1 MSSFVY
7 IWSNISTNQ
16 KYIGVHKG
24 TPDDG
29 YICSSKTMLED
40 YHKNSNIFERT
51 IVAYGTFDEMYELE
65 SKMLR
70 EVDAAKNPQYYN
82 QSNNNGKFYMTRM
95 PESGKEKLR
104 QKALGRPSP
113 TKGIS
118 NPEQRERFLKN
129 NPMKNP
135 EIAAKVAAKLK
146 GRPSPFRG
154 IKYKLPK
161 PVRYGKDGRK
171 KTIWFFPDGRVILV
185 EDTRKMCEQL
195 GLSYSAVRHKIGKGP
210 YQQGAHKGL
219 CIDRYNSQEPD
230 TQANS

>member
-29 YICSSKTMLED
+29 YICSSKTMIED

-95 PESGKEKLR
+95 PQSGKEKLR

-113 TKGIS
+113 TKGIP
-118 NPEQRERFLKN
+118 NPEQKERFLKN

-135 EIAAKVAAKLK
+135 EIAAKVSSSKK
-146 GRPSPFRG
+146 GKPSPLKTTKTFTWSCSWCDKSHISLDNHDYRN
-154 IKYKLPK
+154 KKRPK
-161 PVRYGKDGRK
+161 VFCNKS
-171 KTIWFFPDGRVILV
+171 
-185 EDTRKMCEQL
+185 CAA
-195 GLSYSAVRHKIGKGP
+195 SYSNT
-210 YQQGAHKGL
+210 Y
-219 CIDRYNSQEPD
+219 RYISHPPADE
-230 TQANS
+230 QANV